1 MAKPIKRSVHIAQL
15 SREHH
20 FSLLF
25 CWKIKKGIR
34 KSVEPSRIIQYILY
48 FWKEHLLPHFLE
60 EDILFEKVDDKMVQ
74 RAYTEHHQINNLV
87 MSLGSI
93 KEEEDK
99 VQAAIQIAD
108 LVDSHVRFEE
118 RELFPHLEAAIEE
131 SELAKIGK
139 KLLEM
144 QPEPLQDTYEDE
156 FWK

>member
-1 MAKPIKRSVHIAQL
+1 MAKPIKRSEHIVQL

-25 CWKIKKGIR
+25 CWKVKKGVR
-34 KSVEPSRIIQYILY
+34 KGVEPSRIIQYILY
-48 FWKEHLLPHFLE
+48 FWKEHLLPHFSE
-60 EDILFEKVDDKMVQ
+60 EDVLFEKVDDKFVQ
-74 RAYTEHHQINNLV
+74 RAYNEHHEINGLV

-108 LVDSHVRFEE
+108 MVDKHVRFEE

-131 SELAKIGK
+131 SELAKIGE

-156 FWK
+156 FWV